1 MNELLKELY
10 IHFYEKRPVPQLK
23 DEIEQCHQELIEKL
37 DKPERKLV
45 LQIIDCKDQIA
56 EDRSI
61 DSFISGFCLAW
72 RLSHELNIYK
82 ENRHPEPTDFIGED
96 ACSFIK
102 TEQER

>member
-1 MNELLKELY
+1 MNEMLKALY
-10 IHFYEKRPVPQLK
+10 DGFYEKLPATHLK
-23 DEIEQCHQELIEKL
+23 AEIERCHQELIKKL
-37 DKPERKLV
+37 EKPEKRLV
-45 LQIIDCKDQIA
+45 LQIIDRKDQIA

-102 TEQER
+102 SEKNN